1 VSQESAYSRATLM
14 DLAHHLPDVPGID
27 MLVNLPEDE
36 RVLDLRV
43 AELTPKAGDA
53 VQGRPERG
61 VLCSTDRRMLFF
73 LRPVTGELDRELQVA
88 TGYLVE
94 SLLLD
99 QPLDRERAA
108 RFFPKK
114 AREVLAL
121 RARMAKLFFP
131 DLQPVL
137 SLPLAGLA
145 AFMYHQGSDRL
156 AHLDL
161 EVDLRAESHELRAAI
176 PQNPQLRLTLGPRFV
191 SKPYPKP
198 DPNLPLVGTCEVAE
212 LVRLVDELR
221 HAQSELDYD
230 RLPSRLFRAPWAI
243 ALLSFGPR
251 AKAEVVYR
259 GERLS
264 GALGVEHGELF
275 LPRKLLGRD
284 VLFNV
289 GEVDEVSWDA
299 AALTLV
305 IKGSGMHHRWK
316 VEAPDAE
323 FHWLRSYLEEL
334 VEVKHLVWEL
344 PGRAGMAPD
353 AKQDP
358 VGGLLCYHLETCNDP
373 AVILPARLTQ
383 PLIEEFM
390 DEFGQLLPAEEVP
403 QGLVLLMESE
413 PRQEGMLFTDRALY
427 ARRVGQPGARIPYAR
442 VEGEVQVKKGLV
454 STQLGLGPIQL
465 GLGKLGKETLR
476 CLLQA
481 FKDLPKLAR

>member
-1 VSQESAYSRATLM
+1 VSPESPYSRATLM
-14 DLAHHLPDVPGID
+14 DLVHHLPDVPGID

-36 RVLDLRV
+36 QVLDMRV
-43 AELTPKAGDA
+43 AELSPKAGDA
-53 VQGRPERG
+53 IHGRPERG
-61 VLCSTDRRMLFF
+61 VLCSTDRRLLFF
-73 LRPVTGELDRELQVA
+73 LRPAAVELDRELQVA

-114 AREVLAL
+114 PREVLAL

-145 AFMYHQGSDRL
+145 AFMYYQGPAKL
-156 AHLDL
+156 ACLDL
-161 EVDLRAESHELRAAI
+161 EVDLRAEGQELRAAI
-176 PQNPQLRLTLGPRFV
+176 SQNPQLRLTLGPRFV

-212 LVRLVDELR
+212 LVRLVDQLR
-221 HAQSELDYD
+221 HAQSEIDYE
-230 RLPSRLFRAPWAI
+230 RLPNKLFRAPWAI
-243 ALLSFGPR
+243 VQLSFSPR
-251 AKAEVVYR
+251 AKAEVLYR

-264 GALGVEHGELF
+264 GSVGVEHGELT
-275 LPRKLLGRD
+275 LPHKLLGRD

-289 GEVDEVSWDA
+289 GEVDQVSWDA
-299 AALTLV
+299 TAQILV
-305 IKGSGMHHRWK
+305 IKGAGMHHRWK
-316 VEAPDAE
+316 VEAPDPE

-334 VEVKHLVWEL
+334 VEVKQLVWEL

-373 AVILPARLTQ
+373 AVILPARISQ
-383 PLIEEFM
+383 EQVEEFM

-403 QGLVLLMESE
+403 QGLVLLVESA
-413 PRQEGMLFTDRALY
+413 PRQEGVLFTDRALY
-427 ARRVGQPGARIPYAR
+427 ARRIGQPGARISYAR
-442 VEGEVQVKKGLV
+442 VESEVQVKKGLV
-454 STQLGLGPIQL
+454 STQLSLGPIQL
-465 GLGKLGKETLR
+465 GLGKLGKETVRNLFQV
-476 CLLQA
+476 L
-481 FKDLPKLAR
+481 KDLPKLAR